1 MVRRTP
7 SNLVLVVCAETSTA
21 LCVLFICVYL
31 SFEFQF
37 AFRIAFRLLQAGQS
51 SRPRPLSAHKSS
63 LRPRQSTPSA
73 CRTDLEQNLLPS
85 CPRWTWRGER
95 QARHYHVAT
104 TQSVS
109 LSIHSRIY
117 GVQFSSFTP
126 FASHLIKK
134 RITSRSTT
142 PTSLRSKTMSW

>member
-7 SNLVLVVCAETSTA
+7 SNLVLVVCTETSTA
-21 LCVLFICVYL
+21 LCVLFICTYL

-37 AFRIAFRLLQAGQS
+37 GFRIAFRLVQADQS
-51 SRPRPLSAHKSS
+51 NRPDPLSTHKSS
-63 LRPRQSTPSA
+63 LGPRQSTPSA

-85 CPRWTWRGER
+85 RPRWTWRGER

-104 TQSVS
+104 TQSFS

-117 GVQFSSFTP
+117 GVQFSSFAP
-126 FASHLIKK
+126 SPSQLMKK
-134 RITSRSTT
+134 RIT
-142 PTSLRSKTMSW
+142 

>member
-7 SNLVLVVCAETSTA
+7 SNLVLLVCAETSTA
-21 LCVLFICVYL
+21 LSVLFICTYL

-37 AFRIAFRLLQAGQS
+37 GFLIAFRLLQADQS
-51 SRPRPLSAHKSS
+51 NRPDRLSTHKSS
-63 LRPRQSTPSA
+63 SCPLQGTASA
-73 CRTDLEQNLLPS
+73 CRTGLEQNLFPS
-85 CPRWTWRGER
+85 CPRWTWRDDP

-104 TQSVS
+104 TQSFS

-126 FASHLIKK
+126 SASQLIKK